1 MLVTARK
8 FPEHGVGGDDPP
20 ELQPVDQQAR
30 QVQAI
35 ELVPAGEQ
43 VQLPSAVD
51 AA

>member
-1 MLVTARK
+1 VTARK
-8 FPEHGVGGDDPP
+8 FPEHGVDGDGPA
-20 ELQPVDQQAR
+20 ELQPIEQQAR

-43 VQLPSAVD
+43 VELPSAVD